1 MSEPSLRDRTLAD
14 DASRRA
20 IQHESVKASV
30 QDDVNTEI
38 AQQASQAPPNGEA
51 RAIEHVAGTFR
62 KNAVDEIVDD
72 ERKVKRSRGV
82 ARVSQFIDYGF
93 FLIYALLAIRFL
105 LSLIAARSSAGF
117 VRFIVSVTEP
127 FYAPFNNIV
136 ASPKT
141 GDGHTLLLPMVVA
154 LGAYLVLHL
163 AINRLLRLFV
173 VRKTEV

>member
-1 MSEPSLRDRTLAD
+1 MSEPSPPDRTLAD
-14 DASRRA
+14 DETRRA
-20 IQHESVKASV
+20 MQHESVKASV
-30 QDDVNTEI
+30 QEDVNTEI
-38 AQQASQAPPNGEA
+38 AQQASQAPPGGGTS
-51 RAIEHVAGTFR
+51 IENVAGAFR

-82 ARVSQFIDYGF
+82 ARVSQIIDYAF

-105 LSLIAARSSAGF
+105 LSLIAARSTAGF
-117 VRFIVSVTEP
+117 VQFIVNVTEP
-127 FYAPFNNIV
+127 FYAPFRNIV